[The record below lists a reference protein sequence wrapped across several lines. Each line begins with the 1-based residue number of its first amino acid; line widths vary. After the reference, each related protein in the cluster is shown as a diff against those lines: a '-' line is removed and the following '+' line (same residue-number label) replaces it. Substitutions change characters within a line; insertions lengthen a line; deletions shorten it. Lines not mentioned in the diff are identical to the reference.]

1 MCCYWHCHVPSQ
13 VSLAYAYQTKD
24 FLCMVL
30 TLMNGGDLRFH
41 IYNVGSHGLTPD
53 KAVFYAAE
61 VACGL
66 CHLHKHRIAYRC

>member
-1 MCCYWHCHVPSQ
+1 
-13 VSLAYAYQTKD
+13 
-24 FLCMVL
+24 MVL

-41 IYNVGSHGLTPD
+41 IYNVGSHGLSSD

-66 CHLHKHRIAYRC
+66 YHLHKHRIAYR